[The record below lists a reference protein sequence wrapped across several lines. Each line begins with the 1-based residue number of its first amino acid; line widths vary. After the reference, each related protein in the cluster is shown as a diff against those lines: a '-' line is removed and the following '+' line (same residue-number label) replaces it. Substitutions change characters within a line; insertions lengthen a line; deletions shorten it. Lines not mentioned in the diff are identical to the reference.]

1 MRRIKS
7 LYSFELYGAL
17 TCFNFYSYLMHF
29 HFFFCFFSR
38 YSYSNYE
45 SCNRIK
51 ICAIIAWIK
60 KYKSITKKKK
70 KNHDKTLSLEKP
82 KLNSIDGL
90 ISKALINSNI
100 SHDEFVFIN
109 NVPKKF
115 EDIKEEVK
123 NSNNK

>member
-1 MRRIKS
+1 MRRMKS

-29 HFFFCFFSR
+29 HFFFCFFSW

-100 SHDEFVFIN
+100 SHNEFVFIN